1 MGKPLYALIIAETT
15 GEIDSIKEK
24 LVESGFEVRATGVST
39 EREFL
44 EKLYPAPDVII
55 STNAPAEF
63 SAQQALQLLQALE
76 QNIPFIVV
84 SGSVGEEQAVT
95 LIKQGVDDFLLNE
108 HIDRLGLAVVAAIQ
122 ERKSRQEKQHAEE
135 MLRESANRFQSCV
148 DQLLDGVGLF
158 SAVRDPDMR
167 LCNFR
172 VDYVNPA
179 GKSPTFFLGE
189 LRVGAMV
196 RESMAGVAPDELFA
210 EWSRVVNTG
219 EPLIRDL
226 VQTNGSGRSQIGQV
240 FEMRVSRLGD
250 GVVATWRDVTWEKK
264 AEEELRILSTRDVLT
279 GLLNRSFF
287 DAELDRLK
295 SSRQYPISVIIA
307 DVDGLKVANERL
319 GIKGGDELLLRAAR
333 LLSVCFRAED
343 AVSRIGDDEFAVL
356 LPKTNEQA
364 VQKILE
370 RVRNAIWEQGDGQ
383 QWPLSLSL
391 GAATAS
397 EQQGLAAALK
407 EAEER
412 MLDEK
417 RARRSERLPSDDR

>member
-15 GEIDSIKEK
+15 GEIDSITEK
-24 LVESGFEVRATGVST
+24 LVESGFDVRATGVQT

-55 STNAPAEF
+55 STNTQQDF
-63 SAQQALQLLQALE
+63 SAQQALNLLQALE
-76 QNIPFIVV
+76 QEIPFIVV
-84 SGSVGEEQAVT
+84 SKPIGEEQAVA
-95 LIKQGVDDFLLNE
+95 LIKQGVDDFLLLEN
-108 HIDRLGLAVVAAIQ
+108 IDRLGLAVVSSIQ
-122 ERKSRQEKQHAEE
+122 ERKARQEKRHADE
-135 MLRESANRFQSCV
+135 MLLEKANRFQSCV
-148 DQLLDGVGLF
+148 DRLLDGVGLF

-179 GKSPTFFLGE
+179 GRTPTFFLGE
-189 LRVGAMV
+189 LEVGSMV
-196 RESMAGVAPDELFA
+196 RESMAGVAPDELFE
-210 EWSRVVNTG
+210 EWCRVVNTG

-226 VQTNGSGRSQIGQV
+226 VQTNGSGRSQIGQA

-264 AEEELRILSTRDVLT
+264 AEEELRILSTRDALT

-287 DAELDRLK
+287 DAELNRLK
-295 SSRQYPISVIIA
+295 SSRQYPISIIIA
-307 DVDGLKVANERL
+307 DVDGLKVANDRL
-319 GIKGGDELLLRAAR
+319 GIKGGDDLLLRAAR
-333 LLSVCFRAED
+333 LLSSCFRAED
-343 AVSRIGDDEFAVL
+343 AVSRIGDDEFAVI
-356 LPKTNEQA
+356 LPKTSEQS

-370 RVRNAIWEQGDGQ
+370 RVQNAIWEQGDGQ

-391 GAATAS
+391 GAATANDQS
-397 EQQGLAAALK
+397 RLHDALK

-417 RARRSERLPSDDR
+417 RARRSDRALTDDH